1 MLVFMTDGLPTVDE
15 TNVPRII
22 ENVRK
27 ATSPGVRVFT
37 FGVGY
42 DVNTALLDKLASE
55 NGGVADY
62 VEPKEDLEVKV
73 SNFFS
78 KVNYPV
84 LTDLQLDM
92 GGARTDLIYPRGIPD
107 VFRGSQVTLIG
118 RYSNESDLKAVT
130 MKLTGK
136 SSGAVRS
143 YTYPSLSFPLRTD
156 ANDYLPRLWAT
167 RRVGWLMEQVRTNG
181 EQKELR
187 DEIVD
192 LGTRYGI
199 VTPYTS
205 YLALEEA
212 DRVSRRDA
220 NAFMRLGQAAG
231 TGGGLSSRVFSESA
245 PAPSPSVA
253 QPVTGVDAVQKS
265 KMARA
270 QQERLVLKDEETRTD
285 AVKRAE
291 GKTFYLIEGV
301 WTDSEFK
308 AGSGL
313 PETVVVFGSDEYFEL
328 LKQNPKLGSYF
339 ALGER
344 VVVVMDGRIYRVI
357 IK

>member
-1 MLVFMTDGLPTVDE
+1 
-15 TNVPRII
+15 
-22 ENVRK
+22 
-27 ATSPGVRVFT
+27 
-37 FGVGY
+37 
-42 DVNTALLDKLASE
+42 
-55 NGGVADY
+55 
-62 VEPKEDLEVKV
+62 
-73 SNFFS
+73 
-78 KVNYPV
+78 V

-92 GGARTDLIYPRGIPD
+92 GGALTDLIYPRGIPD
-107 VFRGSQVTLIG
+107 LFRGSQVTLIG

-130 MKLTGK
+130 LKLTGK
-136 SSGAVRS
+136 SSGVVRS
-143 YTYPSLSFPLRTD
+143 YSYPSLSFPLRSE

-167 RRVGWLMEQVRTNG
+167 RRVGWLMEQVRSNG

-205 YLALEEA
+205 YLALEG
-212 DRVSRRDA
+212 DQVSRRDA
-220 NAFMRLGQAAG
+220 SAFMVPGQA
-231 TGGGLSSRVFSESA
+231 SSRGFSLGGFGRANAPNAA
-245 PAPSPSVA
+245 PAPSPSIA
-253 QPVTGVDAVQKS
+253 QPVTGADAVQKS

-270 QQERLVLKDEETRTD
+270 QQDRLVLKDEETRTD

-308 AGSGL
+308 AESGL
-313 PETVVVFGSDEYFEL
+313 PETVVVFGSDEYFAL

-344 VVVVMDGRIYRVI
+344 VVVVLEGRVYKVTVN
-357 IK
+357 